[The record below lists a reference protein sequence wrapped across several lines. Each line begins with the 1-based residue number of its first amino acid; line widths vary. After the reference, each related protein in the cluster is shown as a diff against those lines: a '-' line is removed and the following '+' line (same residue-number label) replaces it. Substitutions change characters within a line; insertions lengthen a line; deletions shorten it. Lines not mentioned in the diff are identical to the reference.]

1 MTCLSLP
8 SANGAT
14 MSEDA
19 TTSAIVTLLTYVLD
33 ENRESR
39 ELVRL
44 SHGGFV
50 HRSIGLRRRLDAV
63 IRTTDGFAAG
73 QAVQY
78 LGENLG
84 RARQHWRTG
93 LAHLAELYA
102 SYGNNERVQLLE
114 DGLRRAGV
122 SEIESLLS
130 IDAVPRGRKRA
141 AAHLEAVLSRMSDC
155 DNVVAGARSELALQK
170 LRNDR
175 I

>member
-1 MTCLSLP
+1 MTD
-8 SANGAT
+8 
-14 MSEDA
+14 DA
-19 TTSAIVTLLTYVLD
+19 TTPEIVTLLTYVLD

-44 SHGGFV
+44 SHAGLV
-50 HRSIGLRRRLDAV
+50 HRSIGVRRRLDAV

-78 LGENLG
+78 LRENLG

-102 SYGNNERVQLLE
+102 AYPNNERVQVLQDE
-114 DGLRRAGV
+114 LRQAGV
-122 SEIESLLS
+122 SEIEPLLS
-130 IDAVPRGRKRA
+130 RDAVPRGRKRA

-155 DNVVAGARSELALQK
+155 DNAVASVRSELTLRNI
-170 LRNDR
+170 RNDR

>member
-1 MTCLSLP
+1 MTD
-8 SANGAT
+8 
-14 MSEDA
+14 DA
-19 TTSAIVTLLTYVLD
+19 TTPEIVTLLTYVLD
-33 ENRESR
+33 EHRESR

-44 SHGGFV
+44 SHAGLV
-50 HRSIGLRRRLDAV
+50 HRSIGVRRRLDAV

-93 LAHLAELYA
+93 LAHLAELHAAYP
-102 SYGNNERVQLLE
+102 NNERVQVLQDE
-114 DGLRRAGV
+114 LRHAGV

-130 IDAVPRGRKRA
+130 LDAVPRGRKRA
-141 AAHLEAVLSRMSDC
+141 AAHLDAVLSRMSDC
-155 DNVVAGARSELALQK
+155 DNVVASARSDLALRNM
-170 LRNDR
+170 RNDR